1 MKNQGSVPNE
11 RTRKKKNPL
20 KKISVIQINN
30 LPVKESKVMVIK
42 TLTKLQKIMDK
53 HSENFNKEVKI

>member
-1 MKNQGSVPNE
+1 MKEQG
-11 RTRKKKNPL
+11 KKNPL